1 MDIQMIALDLDGTA
15 LLRDSKT
22 MSPRLLTALEEV
34 HRRGIHIIPVT
45 GRQFKLLPPFFQTHP
60 AWEELAVLCNGSQV
74 RKLATGELLHGL
86 FLPENV
92 LRSLLEIAQRHGVA
106 VEFSINSQLHL
117 TAQSLAL
124 LQEEPSL
131 RFHRDPILK
140 NSGVIEP
147 SLDPLCSQEVEKV
160 NLICLPAALQAP
172 VLAEVEKLPVSA
184 VRASAITIETT
195 HPEATKGAGIARV
208 CKLLNIQPE
217 NVMAL
222 GDSGNDLTMLEAAG
236 LGVAMGHAP
245 DFVKAAADAVTE
257 SNENDGAALAIERYV
272 LNR

>member
-15 LLRDSKT
+15 LLSDSKT
-22 MSPRLLTALEEV
+22 MSPPLLPVLEEA
-34 HRRGIHIIPVT
+34 HRRGVHIVPVT

-60 AWEELAVLCNGSQV
+60 EWEEYAVLCNGSQV
-74 RKLATGELLHGL
+74 RKLADGELLHGL
-86 FLPENV
+86 FLPEDV
-92 LRSLLEIAQRHGVA
+92 LRALLEIAQRYGVA
-106 VEFSINSQLHL
+106 AEFSINSKLHL

-124 LQEEPSL
+124 LREEPSL
-131 RFHRDPILK
+131 RFHRDTILK
-140 NSGVIEP
+140 HNGVIEDT
-147 SLDPLCSQEVEKV
+147 LEPLCSQQVEKV
-160 NLICLPAALQAP
+160 NLICLPAALQEP
-172 VLAEVEKLPVSA
+172 VLREVQKLPVSA

-222 GDSGNDLTMLEAAG
+222 GDSGNDLTMLKSAG
-236 LGVAMGHAP
+236 LGVAMGNAP

-257 SNENDGAALAIERYV
+257 SNEKDGAALAIERYV